1 MRIPIRRQVS
11 RPWPPS
17 STPCSYLH
25 QRFGIALRSNSD
37 TLSYLR
43 GGESAA
49 KAALG
54 ALADP
59 EPQTFGTRHGAGEIP
74 VKEDALRMGATYLG
88 ARSVTGGGVSPWQA
102 REQKASCGVARTDV
116 PSWLERLGLDSLT

>member
-1 MRIPIRRQVS
+1 VRIPFAGRS
-11 RPWPPS
+11 RGRGRPRLRHVPTCTS
-17 STPCSYLH
+17 
-25 QRFGIALRSNSD
+25 ALEWRSVSNSD

-59 EPQTFGTRHGAGEIP
+59 EPQTFGTPHGAREIP
-74 VKEDALRMGATYLG
+74 AKEDALRMGATYLG

-102 REQKASCGVARTDV
+102 RKQKASCGVARTDV